1 MQLLHTT
8 ETKYPKMCSTFPN
21 YAATSP
27 NINWEMSHWDGL
39 LFHKALEHT
48 HSSLCH
54 PLSFDMSVHWFL
66 MS

>member
-1 MQLLHTT
+1 
-8 ETKYPKMCSTFPN
+8 MCSTFPN